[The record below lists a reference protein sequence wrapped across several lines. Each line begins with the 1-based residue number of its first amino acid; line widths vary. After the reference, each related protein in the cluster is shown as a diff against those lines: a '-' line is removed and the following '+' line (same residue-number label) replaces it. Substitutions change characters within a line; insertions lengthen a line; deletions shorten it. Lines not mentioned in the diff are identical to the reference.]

1 VRQLPRI
8 NPAFRALPTRDAAFP
23 CKLQLSTAKREEVRP
38 SASGELYLRVV
49 IVTNMARRAENV
61 VACSSKDGTCDQWIK
76 EEKGAI
82 KWIQFVRRQRRLSSA
97 ACAACS
103 LGNFLRTLAT
113 PEPIRTDR

>member
-1 VRQLPRI
+1 MLRFHASFSYQAGSGKKSGRVI
-8 NPAFRALPTRDAAFP
+8 
-23 CKLQLSTAKREEVRP
+23 AKVKWHP
-38 SASGELYLRVV
+38 GELYPRVV

-61 VACSSKDGTCDQWIK
+61 VACSNKVGTCDQWIK

-97 ACAACS
+97 ACAACN

-113 PEPIRTDR
+113 LEPIKIPWGRG